1 MHERVT
7 PLYWI
12 YLINERLYNRA
23 LDGVSEVDVCRRVG
37 SDANSI
43 LFVAGHLMNSRFGL
57 AGVLGDDT
65 PNPWPG
71 MFSRGQAHRESAAYP
86 SIDEIRAAWN
96 DVSERFRARLET
108 VTDAELAATSPFE
121 VPAEEQTVL
130 GVIAFLAMH
139 ESYHI
144 GQFSVMRKLLGYESL
159 VG

>member
-23 LDGVSEVDVCRRVG
+23 LDGVATEDVCRRVG
-37 SDANSI
+37 TDANSM
-43 LFVAGHLMNSRFGL
+43 LFVAGHLMTSRFGL
-57 AGVLGDDT
+57 LGILGDEAK
-65 PNPWPG
+65 NPWPG
-71 MFSRGQAHRESAAYP
+71 LFSRGETHQKPEAYP
-86 SIDEIRAAWN
+86 SIDEIRSAWN
-96 DVSERFRARLET
+96 DASERFRARLESASE
-108 VTDAELAATSPFE
+108 AELAAPAPFE

-130 GVIAFLAMH
+130 GAVAFLAMH